1 MSQLLEL
8 FQASSKVQKT
18 FQEQM
23 SKQME
28 LINEKLTFIEG
39 RLLKKP
45 MKDVNNVQK
54 KTLMNKMQLK
64 MWKKLT
70 QTTPTKLCKGFS

>member
-28 LINEKLTFIEG
+28 HINEKLTFIEG
-39 RLLKKP
+39 QLPKKP

-54 KTLMNKMQLK
+54 KKLMNKTPA
-64 MWKKLT
+64 KL
-70 QTTPTKLCKGFS
+70 